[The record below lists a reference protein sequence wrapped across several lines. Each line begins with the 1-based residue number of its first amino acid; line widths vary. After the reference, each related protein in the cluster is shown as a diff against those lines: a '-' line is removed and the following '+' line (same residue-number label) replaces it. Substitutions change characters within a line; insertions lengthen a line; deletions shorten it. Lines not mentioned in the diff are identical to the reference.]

1 MVAILNDTGTIV
13 RTDRGLTIAGTRITL
28 YDVMDYYASNYPTR
42 FIGFLFDLPEA
53 TIQMAI
59 EYIESHQSDV
69 EIEYQQVLQDTTQL
83 EQSYRDRQPD
93 LVAQTLAKTPK
104 PGMEAAWE
112 KLRLSRESREH

>member
-13 RTDRGLTIAGTRITL
+13 RTDRGLAIAGTRITL
-28 YDVMDYYASNYPTR
+28 YDVMDYYGSNYPAR

-59 EYIESHQSDV
+59 EYIDAHRSDV
-69 EIEYQQVLQDTTQL
+69 DLEYQQVLQNAEWL
-83 EQSYRDRQPD
+83 EQSCRDRQPD
-93 LVAQTLAKTPK
+93 FVAQTLAKPPK